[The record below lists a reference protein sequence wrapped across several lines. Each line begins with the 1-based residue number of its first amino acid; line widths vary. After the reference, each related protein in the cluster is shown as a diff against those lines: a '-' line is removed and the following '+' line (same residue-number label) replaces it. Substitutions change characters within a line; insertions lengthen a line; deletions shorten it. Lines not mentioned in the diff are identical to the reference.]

1 MFPTV
6 TPLTTLL
13 GEGRAPVSTQ
23 CEEPVTS
30 NSVEDRRMVGA
41 KGSFW
46 GSVPPVTRYT
56 FRTVRRWTLQYFT
69 PGTTHSVSLVYIQA
83 ACVPVAPR
91 QQIRKPLPGTRE
103 AVALHPPMLR
113 E

>member
-23 CEEPVTS
+23 CEDPDTS

-46 GSVPPVTRYT
+46 GRIPPVTRYT
-56 FRTVRRWTLQYFT
+56 FRTTCRYSNIRYKSPVS
-69 PGTTHSVSLVYIQA
+69 THNVFLVYIEA

-91 QQIRKPLPGTRE
+91 QQIRKPLPGT
-103 AVALHPPMLR
+103 
-113 E
+113 